1 MKYKNDNKTLLI
13 LDLDET
19 LVFATSKQLER
30 AADFEVFSYYI
41 YKRPYLNE
49 FLHSVNNDY
58 QLAVWSS
65 ASDDYVQEVA
75 QQIFPKDI
83 DLKFVWGRSR
93 STYQRKIQMN
103 PYTDWYDNSHH
114 YYIKNL
120 KKLKRQGYQLQRI
133 LIVDDTPHKAQN
145 DYGNAIYPTEYEG
158 DVKDNEL
165 QKLAYYLKPLK
176 DKTNVRRIE
185 KRNWRS
191 LVDKL

>member
-1 MKYKNDNKTLLI
+1 MNYKNDNKTLLI

-19 LVFATSKQLER
+19 LVFATTKQLER
-30 AADFEVFSYYI
+30 AADFEVFNYYI
-41 YKRPYLNE
+41 YKRPYLKE
-49 FLHSVNNDY
+49 FINSVNKDY

-65 ASDDYVQEVA
+65 ASDDYVQEVT
-75 QQIFPKDI
+75 QEIFSKDI

-93 STYQRKIQMN
+93 STYRKRMRMD
-103 PYTDWYDNSHH
+103 PYTDWYDNSHF

-145 DYGNAIYPTEYEG
+145 NYGNAIYPTEYQG
-158 DVKDNEL
+158 DIKDNEL
-165 QKLAYYLKPLK
+165 KKLSYYLKTLK
-176 DKTNVRRIE
+176 DKTNVRTIE

-191 LVDKL
+191 IADKL